1 MVFRGDLKE
10 VIIMTINYSLIGNR
24 IKSARKAKG
33 LSQSE
38 LSELIDKSVGY
49 MSYIETGSKKPSLE
63 TLIQIANALDVTID
77 ELLSDNL
84 AAASPVSNTQ
94 INQLLSDCSA
104 FEKKVILLS
113 VQSLKEAIRTS
124 MPLMELNFDYN
135 YTKN

>member
-1 MVFRGDLKE
+1 
-10 VIIMTINYSLIGNR
+10 MTINYSLIGNR
-24 IKSARKAKG
+24 IKTARKAKG

-84 AAASPVSNTQ
+84 VASSTVSNTQ

-104 FEKKVILLS
+104 FEKRVILLL
-113 VQSLKEAIRTS
+113 VQSIKEAIRTS
-124 MPLMELNFDYN
+124 KPLMELNSDYN

>member
-1 MVFRGDLKE
+1 
-10 VIIMTINYSLIGNR
+10 MTINYSLIGNR
-24 IKSARKAKG
+24 IKAARKAKG
-33 LSQSE
+33 LSQSK

-84 AAASPVSNTQ
+84 VASSTVSNTQ

-104 FEKKVILLS
+104 FEKSVILLS
-113 VQSLKEAIRTS
+113 IKSIKDAIRIS
-124 MPLMELNFDYN
+124 KPLMEVDFDYN
-135 YTKN
+135 YTNN

>member
-1 MVFRGDLKE
+1 
-10 VIIMTINYSLIGNR
+10 MTINYSLIGNR
-24 IKSARKAKG
+24 IKTARKAKG

-84 AAASPVSNTQ
+84 VASSTVSNTQ

-104 FEKKVILLS
+104 FEKSVILLS
-113 VQSLKEAIRTS
+113 IKSIKDAIRIS
-124 MPLMELNFDYN
+124 KPLMKVNFDYN
-135 YTKN
+135 YTEN

>member
-1 MVFRGDLKE
+1 
-10 VIIMTINYSLIGNR
+10 MTINYSLIGNR
-24 IKSARKAKG
+24 IKTARKAKG

-84 AAASPVSNTQ
+84 VAASPVSNTQ

-104 FEKKVILLS
+104 FEKSVILLS
-113 VQSLKEAIRTS
+113 IKSIKDAIRIS
-124 MPLMELNFDYN
+124 KPLMEVDFDYN
-135 YTKN
+135 YTNN

>member
-1 MVFRGDLKE
+1 
-10 VIIMTINYSLIGNR
+10 MTINYSLIGNR
-24 IKSARKAKG
+24 IKTARKAKG

-84 AAASPVSNTQ
+84 VASSTVSNTQ

-104 FEKKVILLS
+104 FEKSVILLS
-113 VQSLKEAIRTS
+113 IKSIKDAIRISKT
-124 MPLMELNFDYN
+124 LMEVDFDYN
-135 YTKN
+135 YTNN

>member
-1 MVFRGDLKE
+1 
-10 VIIMTINYSLIGNR
+10 MTINYSLIGNR
-24 IKSARKAKG
+24 IKAARKAKG

-38 LSELIDKSVGY
+38 LSELIDRSVGY

-104 FEKKVILLS
+104 FEKRVILLS

-124 MPLMELNFDYN
+124 KPLMELNFDYN

>member
-1 MVFRGDLKE
+1 
-10 VIIMTINYSLIGNR
+10 MTINYSLIGNR
-24 IKSARKAKG
+24 IKAARKAKG

-84 AAASPVSNTQ
+84 AASSTVSNTQ

-104 FEKKVILLS
+104 FEKSVILLS
-113 VQSLKEAIRTS
+113 IKSIKDAIRIS
-124 MPLMELNFDYN
+124 KPLMELNFDYN
-135 YTKN
+135 YKKN

>member
-1 MVFRGDLKE
+1 
-10 VIIMTINYSLIGNR
+10 MTINYSLIGNR
-24 IKSARKAKG
+24 IKAARKAKG

-38 LSELIDKSVGY
+38 LSELIDRSVGY

-84 AAASPVSNTQ
+84 VASSRVSNTQ

-104 FEKKVILLS
+104 FEKSVILLS
-113 VQSLKEAIRTS
+113 IKSIKDAIRIS
-124 MPLMELNFDYN
+124 KPLMEVDFDYN
-135 YTKN
+135 YTNN

>member
-1 MVFRGDLKE
+1 
-10 VIIMTINYSLIGNR
+10 MTINYSLIGNR
-24 IKSARKAKG
+24 IKTARKAKG

-84 AAASPVSNTQ
+84 VASSTVSNTQ

-104 FEKKVILLS
+104 FEKSVILLS
-113 VQSLKEAIRTS
+113 IKSIKDAIRIS
-124 MPLMELNFDYN
+124 KPLMELNFDYN
-135 YTKN
+135 YKKN

>member
-1 MVFRGDLKE
+1 
-10 VIIMTINYSLIGNR
+10 MTINYSLIGNR
-24 IKSARKAKG
+24 IKAARKAKG

-84 AAASPVSNTQ
+84 VASPTVSNTQ

-104 FEKKVILLS
+104 FEKSVILLS
-113 VQSLKEAIRTS
+113 IKSIKDAIRIS
-124 MPLMELNFDYN
+124 KPLMELNFDYN
-135 YTKN
+135 YKKN

>member
-1 MVFRGDLKE
+1 
-10 VIIMTINYSLIGNR
+10 MTINYSLIGNR
-24 IKSARKAKG
+24 IKAARKAKG

-38 LSELIDKSVGY
+38 LSELIDRSVGY

-94 INQLLSDCSA
+94 INQLLSDCTA

-124 MPLMELNFDYN
+124 KPLMELNFDYN

>member
-1 MVFRGDLKE
+1 
-10 VIIMTINYSLIGNR
+10 MTINYSLIGNR
-24 IKSARKAKG
+24 IKAARKAKG

-84 AAASPVSNTQ
+84 VASSTVSNTQ

-104 FEKKVILLS
+104 FEKSVILLS
-113 VQSLKEAIRTS
+113 IKSIKDAIRIS
-124 MPLMELNFDYN
+124 KPLMEVDFDYN

>member
-1 MVFRGDLKE
+1 
-10 VIIMTINYSLIGNR
+10 MTINYSLIGNR
-24 IKSARKAKG
+24 IKAARKAKG

-38 LSELIDKSVGY
+38 LSELIDRSVGY

-84 AAASPVSNTQ
+84 VAASPVSNTQ

-104 FEKKVILLS
+104 YEKRVILLS
-113 VQSLKEAIRTS
+113 VQSIKDAIRIS
-124 MPLMELNFDYN
+124 KPLMEVNFDYN
-135 YTKN
+135 YTEN

>member
-1 MVFRGDLKE
+1 
-10 VIIMTINYSLIGNR
+10 MTINYSLIGNR
-24 IKSARKAKG
+24 IKAARKAKG

-38 LSELIDKSVGY
+38 LSELINRSVGY

-104 FEKKVILLS
+104 FEKRVILLS
-113 VQSLKEAIRTS
+113 IKSIKDAIRIS
-124 MPLMELNFDYN
+124 KPLIEVDFDYN
-135 YTKN
+135 YTNN

>member
-1 MVFRGDLKE
+1 
-10 VIIMTINYSLIGNR
+10 MTINYSLIGNR
-24 IKSARKAKG
+24 IKAARKAKG

-63 TLIQIANALDVTID
+63 TLIQIANALDVAID

-84 AAASPVSNTQ
+84 VAASPVSNTQ

-104 FEKKVILLS
+104 FEKSVILLS
-113 VQSLKEAIRTS
+113 IKSIKDAIRIS
-124 MPLMELNFDYN
+124 KPLMEVDFDYN
-135 YTKN
+135 YTNN

>member
-1 MVFRGDLKE
+1 
-10 VIIMTINYSLIGNR
+10 MTINYSLIGNR
-24 IKSARKAKG
+24 IKTARKAKG

-84 AAASPVSNTQ
+84 VAASPVSNTQ

-104 FEKKVILLS
+104 FEKRVILLL
-113 VQSLKEAIRTS
+113 VQSIKDAIRIS
-124 MPLMELNFDYN
+124 KPLMEVDFDYN
-135 YTKN
+135 YTNN

>member
-1 MVFRGDLKE
+1 
-10 VIIMTINYSLIGNR
+10 MTINYSLIGNR
-24 IKSARKAKG
+24 IKTARKAKG

-84 AAASPVSNTQ
+84 AASSTVSNTQ

-104 FEKKVILLS
+104 FEKSVILLS
-113 VQSLKEAIRTS
+113 IKSIKDAIRIS
-124 MPLMELNFDYN
+124 KPLMEVDFDYN
-135 YTKN
+135 YTNN

>member
-1 MVFRGDLKE
+1 
-10 VIIMTINYSLIGNR
+10 MTINYSLIGNR
-24 IKSARKAKG
+24 IKAARKAKG

-84 AAASPVSNTQ
+84 LASSTVSNTQ

-104 FEKKVILLS
+104 FEKSVILLS
-113 VQSLKEAIRTS
+113 IKSIKDAIRIS
-124 MPLMELNFDYN
+124 KPLMEVDFDYN
-135 YTKN
+135 YTNN

>member
-1 MVFRGDLKE
+1 
-10 VIIMTINYSLIGNR
+10 MTINYSLIGNR
-24 IKSARKAKG
+24 IKAARKAKG

-38 LSELIDKSVGY
+38 LSELIDRSVGY

-63 TLIQIANALDVTID
+63 TLIQIANALDVTIN

-104 FEKKVILLS
+104 FEKRVILLS
-113 VQSLKEAIRTS
+113 IQSLKEAIRTS
-124 MPLMELNFDYN
+124 KPLMELNFDYN
-135 YTKN
+135 YTKK

>member
-1 MVFRGDLKE
+1 
-10 VIIMTINYSLIGNR
+10 MTINYSLIGNR
-24 IKSARKAKG
+24 IKAARKAKG

-84 AAASPVSNTQ
+84 VASSTVSNTQ

-104 FEKKVILLS
+104 FEKSVILLS
-113 VQSLKEAIRTS
+113 IKSIKDAIRIS
-124 MPLMELNFDYN
+124 KPLMEVNFDYN
-135 YTKN
+135 YTNN

>member
-1 MVFRGDLKE
+1 
-10 VIIMTINYSLIGNR
+10 MTINYSLIGNR
-24 IKSARKAKG
+24 IKTARKAKG

-38 LSELIDKSVGY
+38 LSELIDRSVGY

-84 AAASPVSNTQ
+84 VASSTVSNTQ

-113 VQSLKEAIRTS
+113 VQSIKEAIRTS
-124 MPLMELNFDYN
+124 KPLMELNFDYN

>member
-1 MVFRGDLKE
+1 
-10 VIIMTINYSLIGNR
+10 MTINYSLIGNR
-24 IKSARKAKG
+24 IKTARKAKG

-84 AAASPVSNTQ
+84 VAASPVSNTQ

-104 FEKKVILLS
+104 FEKRVILLL
-113 VQSLKEAIRTS
+113 VQSIKEAIRTS
-124 MPLMELNFDYN
+124 KPLMGLNFDYN
-135 YTKN
+135 YTKK

>member
-1 MVFRGDLKE
+1 
-10 VIIMTINYSLIGNR
+10 MTINYSLIGNR
-24 IKSARKAKG
+24 IKTARKAKG

-49 MSYIETGSKKPSLE
+49 MSYIETGSNKPSLE

-84 AAASPVSNTQ
+84 AASSTVSNTQ

-104 FEKKVILLS
+104 FEKSVILLS
-113 VQSLKEAIRTS
+113 IKSIKDAIRIS
-124 MPLMELNFDYN
+124 KPLMEVDFDYN
-135 YTKN
+135 YTNN

>member
-1 MVFRGDLKE
+1 
-10 VIIMTINYSLIGNR
+10 MTINYSLIGNR
-24 IKSARKAKG
+24 IKAARKAKG

-38 LSELIDKSVGY
+38 LSELIDRSVGY

-84 AAASPVSNTQ
+84 VASSTVSNTQ

-104 FEKKVILLS
+104 FEKSVILLS
-113 VQSLKEAIRTS
+113 IKSIKDAIRIS
-124 MPLMELNFDYN
+124 KPLMEVDFDYN
-135 YTKN
+135 DTNNE

>member
-1 MVFRGDLKE
+1 
-10 VIIMTINYSLIGNR
+10 MTINYSLIGNR
-24 IKSARKAKG
+24 IKAARKAKG

-84 AAASPVSNTQ
+84 VAASPVSNTQ

-104 FEKKVILLS
+104 FEKSVILLS
-113 VQSLKEAIRTS
+113 IKSIKDAIRIS
-124 MPLMELNFDYN
+124 KPLMEIDFDYN
-135 YTKN
+135 YTNN

>member
-1 MVFRGDLKE
+1 
-10 VIIMTINYSLIGNR
+10 MTINYSLIGNR
-24 IKSARKAKG
+24 IKAARKAKG

-38 LSELIDKSVGY
+38 LSELIDRSVGY

-84 AAASPVSNTQ
+84 VASSTVSNTQ

-104 FEKKVILLS
+104 FEKSVILLS
-113 VQSLKEAIRTS
+113 IKSIKDAIRIS
-124 MPLMELNFDYN
+124 KPLMEVDFDYN
-135 YTKN
+135 YTNN

>member
-1 MVFRGDLKE
+1 
-10 VIIMTINYSLIGNR
+10 MTINYSLIGNR
-24 IKSARKAKG
+24 IKAARKAKG

-84 AAASPVSNTQ
+84 VASSTVSNTQ

-104 FEKKVILLS
+104 FEKSVILLS
-113 VQSLKEAIRTS
+113 IKSIKDAIRIS
-124 MPLMELNFDYN
+124 KPLMEVDFDYN
-135 YTKN
+135 YTNN

>member
-1 MVFRGDLKE
+1 
-10 VIIMTINYSLIGNR
+10 MTINYSLIGNR
-24 IKSARKAKG
+24 IKAARKAKG

-84 AAASPVSNTQ
+84 VAASPVSNTQ

-104 FEKKVILLS
+104 FEKSVILLS
-113 VQSLKEAIRTS
+113 IKSIKDAIRIS
-124 MPLMELNFDYN
+124 KPLMEVDFDYN
-135 YTKN
+135 YTNN

>member
-1 MVFRGDLKE
+1 
-10 VIIMTINYSLIGNR
+10 MTINYSLIGNR
-24 IKSARKAKG
+24 IKTARKAKG

-84 AAASPVSNTQ
+84 VASSTVSNTQ

-104 FEKKVILLS
+104 FEKSVILLS
-113 VQSLKEAIRTS
+113 IKSIKDAIRIS
-124 MPLMELNFDYN
+124 KPLMEVDFDYN
-135 YTKN
+135 YTNN

>member
-1 MVFRGDLKE
+1 
-10 VIIMTINYSLIGNR
+10 MTINYSLIGNR
-24 IKSARKAKG
+24 IKTARKAKG

-38 LSELIDKSVGY
+38 LSELIDRSVGY

-104 FEKKVILLS
+104 FEKRVILLS
-113 VQSLKEAIRTS
+113 IKSIKEAIRIS
-124 MPLMELNFDYN
+124 KPLMEVDFDYN
-135 YTKN
+135 YTNN

>member
-1 MVFRGDLKE
+1 
-10 VIIMTINYSLIGNR
+10 MTINYSLIGNR
-24 IKSARKAKG
+24 IKAARKAKG

-38 LSELIDKSVGY
+38 LSELIDRSVGY

-84 AAASPVSNTQ
+84 VTASPVSNTQ

-104 FEKKVILLS
+104 FEKRVILLS
-113 VQSLKEAIRTS
+113 IKSIKDAIRIS
-124 MPLMELNFDYN
+124 KPLMEVNFDYN
-135 YTKN
+135 YTEN